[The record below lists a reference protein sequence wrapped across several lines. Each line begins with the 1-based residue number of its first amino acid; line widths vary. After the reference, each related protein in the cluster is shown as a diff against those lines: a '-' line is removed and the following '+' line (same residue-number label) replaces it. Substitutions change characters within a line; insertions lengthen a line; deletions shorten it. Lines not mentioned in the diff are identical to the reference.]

1 MGLIIIPP
9 GAARNQ
15 ARAAVHRSRL
25 EVSSTI
31 KLIDLRG
38 NESIVQQQG
47 RLNRTKHAKILSILE
62 KRALRYKEKS
72 GQLQQKENEI
82 NEIDETGTVA
92 TDGLTDDD
100 SVGTTTTTQTEAERE
115 ELDILSL
122 LSDELLR
129 IHGVMPGFKQE
140 GTVRLMYENPNGFNS
155 KISENEKLRH

>member
-1 MGLIIIPP
+1 
-9 GAARNQ
+9 
-15 ARAAVHRSRL
+15 
-25 EVSSTI
+25 
-31 KLIDLRG
+31 
-38 NESIVQQQG
+38 
-47 RLNRTKHAKILSILE
+47 LSILE